1 MRHHPF
7 LFVFV
12 LVPLALIA
20 AGCDDSDDPGTPA
33 APTPPALTTENFEGR
48 VTVNGAITHPFV
60 VTAPSTVTA
69 TLVSVAAG
77 AETIVGFAL
86 GTWNGEYCQIILAND
101 AAVQGK
107 FVVGLAQTA
116 GNFCVRVYDVG
127 KLPQPTNYQVTVTHQ

>member
-7 LFVFV
+7 LLALV
-12 LVPLALIA
+12 LVPLALF
-20 AGCDDSDDPGTPA
+20 AGGCSDNNSTNTPTT
-33 APTPPALTTENFEGR
+33 PTTPNLTTENFDGR
-48 VTVNGAITHPFV
+48 VTINGAVTHAFV

-69 TLVSVAAG
+69 TLVTVGSGTDTV
-77 AETIVGFAL
+77 VGFAL

-127 KLPQPTNYQVTVTHQ
+127 KLPAATDYQVTVTHQ